1 MCLCPACVLSS
12 SWSVGHLWITVSLEE
27 LRECE
32 FPQCY
37 LVAMLVCVFLFQ
49 LLFARGSLVE
59 LLISSNIAR
68 YAEFRSVTRV
78 LTWLDGRLQPVPCSR
93 ADVFATHHVT
103 VVEKRM
109 LMKLLTVC
117 MEYESS
123 SKEFEG
129 THCLTCYL
137 YKCNS
142 NSFGARTCLI
152 WNLNTTS
159 GLLLVFCVVFELR
172 ILTGWQF

>member
-1 MCLCPACVLSS
+1 MADAAHFKILRDTLNVIVLR
-12 SWSVGHLWITVSLEE
+12 L
-27 LRECE
+27 
-32 FPQCY
+32 FFY
-37 LVAMLVCVFLFQ
+37 LQ

-78 LTWLDGRLQPVPCSR
+78 LTWLNGRLEPVPCSR

-117 MEYESS
+117 MEYENSG
-123 SKEFEG
+123 KEFEG
-129 THCLTCYL
+129 
-137 YKCNS
+137 K
-142 NSFGARTCLI
+142 I
-152 WNLNTTS
+152 P
-159 GLLLVFCVVFELR
+159 
-172 ILTGWQF
+172 

>member
-1 MCLCPACVLSS
+1 MFQKYY
-12 SWSVGHLWITVSLEE
+12 SVVS
-27 LRECE
+27 
-32 FPQCY
+32 F
-37 LVAMLVCVFLFQ
+37 VCVFFFQ

-78 LTWLDGRLQPVPCSR
+78 LTWLDGHLQPVPCSR

-129 THCLTCYL
+129 TRCLTYYL
-137 YKCNS
+137 CKYNANAS
-142 NSFGARTCLI
+142 GARTCPI
-152 WNLNTTS
+152 
-159 GLLLVFCVVFELR
+159 
-172 ILTGWQF
+172 

>member
-1 MCLCPACVLSS
+1 MS
-12 SWSVGHLWITVSLEE
+12 
-27 LRECE
+27 
-32 FPQCY
+32 PQCY
-37 LVAMLVCVFLFQ
+37 SFVMLVCVILLQ

-78 LTWLDGRLQPVPCSR
+78 LTWLDGHLEPVPCSR

-129 THCLTCYL
+129 TQCCAYYL
-137 YKCNS
+137 HKYNS
-142 NSFGARTCLI
+142 NSSCARTCLMR
-152 WNLNTTS
+152 NLNCTYH
-159 GLLLVFCVVFELR
+159 F
-172 ILTGWQF
+172 II